1 MRGFQFFPAKPNIDF
16 MGFRFIGFVLS
27 AVLTVLA
34 IVLVMTKGLN
44 FGIDFRGGILIEI
57 RTQGPA
63 DLADLRAKVGKLD
76 LGQVDLQ
83 GFGTPTDVLIQVQE
97 QAGGEVAQQRAVEK
111 VRQAL
116 GPNIQYRRVE
126 FVGPKVGSELIRD
139 GMIATV
145 LTLASIMAYIW
156 FRFEWQFGVCGVLTL
171 LHDVI
176 TTIGMFALLQYEFN
190 LTTVAAV
197 LTIAGYSL
205 NDTVVVYDRIRENI
219 RKFKKMPFLELLNRS
234 VNETLSRTIM
244 TSMTTMLALLALYFF
259 GGEVISGFSFAM
271 IWGVIVGTYSTFI
284 ISTPLLLYLNVRR
297 ASAEDK
303 EEGAP
308 AGQPG

>member
-1 MRGFQFFPAKPNIDF
+1 MRGIQFFPAQSNINF
-16 MGFRFIGFVLS
+16 MGFRFIGFALS
-27 AVLTVLA
+27 ALLTVLA
-34 IVLVMTKGLN
+34 IVLVLTKGLN
-44 FGIDFRGGILIEI
+44 FGIDFRGGILVEV

-63 DLADLRAKVGKLD
+63 DLADMRAKVGKLD

-83 GFGTPTDVLIQVQE
+83 GFGAPSDVLIQIQE
-97 QAGGEVAQQRAVEK
+97 QPGGEVAQQRAVEK

-116 GPNIQYRRVE
+116 GAGVEYRRVE
-126 FVGPKVGSELIRD
+126 FVGPKVGGELIRD
-139 GMIATV
+139 GIIATI
-145 LTLASIMAYIW
+145 LALASIMAYIW
-156 FRFEWQFGVCGVLTL
+156 FRFEWQFGLCGVVTL

-176 TTIGMFALLQYEFN
+176 TTIGMFAIMQFEFN

-219 RKFKKMPFLELLNRS
+219 RKFKKMPFVDLCNRS

-271 IWGVIVGTYSTFI
+271 IWGVVVGTYSTFI
-284 ISTPLLLYLNVRR
+284 ISTPLLIYLNVRR
-297 ASAEDK
+297 AGPEDK